1 MMFENILSLFRL
13 LLLLSLGVC
22 AIATALSKRVMTA
35 IILFTSYSIVMAVVW
50 LLLRSPD
57 LAITEAAVGAGV
69 NGVLF
74 FLTLRKLHLIDRDF
88 DEQEKK
94 AKVKTEEVNGHEKA

>member
-1 MMFENILSLFRL
+1 MMFENIIGIFRIL
-13 LLLLSLGVC
+13 LLVSLIVC

-50 LLLRSPD
+50 LVLRSPD

-94 AKVKTEEVNGHEKA
+94 QETEEVNHREYP

>member
-1 MMFENILSLFRL
+1 MEDFIMIFRIL
-13 LLLLSLGVC
+13 LLISLIVC

-35 IILFTSYSIVMAVVW
+35 VIVFTSYSIVMAVVW
-50 LLLRSPD
+50 LLLHSPD

-74 FLTLRKLHLIDRDF
+74 FLTLRKLHLIDKDF
-88 DEQEKK
+88 KDDEASKQS
-94 AKVKTEEVNGHEKA
+94 AEVNENEEN

>member
-1 MMFENILSLFRL
+1 MESDFVTVLRIILLVSL
-13 LLLLSLGVC
+13 VIC

-35 IILFTSYSIVMAVVW
+35 LIIFTSYSIIMSVVW

-69 NGVLF
+69 DGVLF
-74 FLTLRKLHLIDRDF
+74 FITLRKLHLIDKDRK
-88 DEQEKK
+88 ESGARVPEKE
-94 AKVKTEEVNGHEKA
+94 VTEDAQ

>member
-1 MMFENILSLFRL
+1 MEDFITVFRIL
-13 LLLLSLGVC
+13 LLISLVIC

-35 IILFTSYSIVMAVVW
+35 VIVFTSYSIVMAVVW

-74 FLTLRKLHLIDRDF
+74 FLTLRKLHLIDKDF
-88 DEQEKK
+88 KNDETTKLS
-94 AKVKTEEVNGHEKA
+94 EEVNENEEK

>member
-1 MMFENILSLFRL
+1 MFENIIGIFRIL
-13 LLLLSLGVC
+13 LLVSLVVC

-50 LLLRSPD
+50 LVLRSPD

-94 AKVKTEEVNGHEKA
+94 QKTEEVNHREYP

>member
-1 MMFENILSLFRL
+1 MEDFIMIFRIL
-13 LLLLSLGVC
+13 LLVSLIIC

-35 IILFTSYSIVMAVVW
+35 VIVFTSYSIIMAILW

-74 FLTLRKLHLIDRDF
+74 FLTLRKLHLIDKDF
-88 DEQEKK
+88 KDDEAAKK
-94 AKVKTEEVNGHEKA
+94 SAEVNENEEN

>member
-1 MMFENILSLFRL
+1 MFENILSLFRL
-13 LLLLSLGVC
+13 LLLLSLVVC

-69 NGVLF
+69 TSTLF
-74 FLTLRKLHLIDRDF
+74 FITLKNVGKLHEEGEED
-88 DEQEKK
+88 DEYAE
-94 AKVKTEEVNGHEKA
+94 

>member
-1 MMFENILSLFRL
+1 MEDIITIFRVL
-13 LLLLSLGVC
+13 LLISLVIC

-35 IILFTSYSIVMAVVW
+35 VIVFTSYSIVMAVVW

-74 FLTLRKLHLIDRDF
+74 FLTLRKLHLIDKDF
-88 DEQEKK
+88 KNDEATKLS
-94 AKVKTEEVNGHEKA
+94 EEVNKNEKN

>member
-1 MMFENILSLFRL
+1 MFENILGIFRL
-13 LLLLSLGVC
+13 LLLLSLVVC

-69 NGVLF
+69 DTILF
-74 FLTLRKLHLIDRDF
+74 IVTLKRINAMKGTEK
-88 DEQEKK
+88 DE
-94 AKVKTEEVNGHEKA
+94 T

>member
-1 MMFENILSLFRL
+1 MEDFITILRIL
-13 LLLLSLGVC
+13 LLISLVVC

-35 IILFTSYSIVMAVVW
+35 LIIFTSYSIVMSLVW

-69 NGVLF
+69 DGVLF
-74 FLTLRKLHLIDRDF
+74 FLTLRKLHLIDKDYAD
-88 DEQEKK
+88 DEKGKIDEG
-94 AKVKTEEVNGHEKA
+94 VNVNEE

>member
-1 MMFENILSLFRL
+1 MMFETILSLFRL
-13 LLLLSLGVC
+13 LLLLSLVVC

-50 LLLRSPD
+50 LVLRSPD

-69 NGVLF
+69 TSRAAPAWYLF
-74 FLTLRKLHLIDRDF
+74 L
-88 DEQEKK
+88 
-94 AKVKTEEVNGHEKA
+94 